1 MPNGYWDRI
10 LHVDLTERTT
20 RVESHGDAFW
30 RRHLGGRSVIAH
42 YLLREVPKGA
52 DPLGPENV
60 LVFACGMLTGLPFPG
75 AGRHS
80 VGARS
85 PLTGAFGESEAGGFW
100 GAELRHAGWDAIVL
114 HGRASSPIYLWIND
128 ENVSF
133 EDASGIWGKET
144 GEVEDTLRQKHGDR
158 LIRVAQTGIAG
169 EHGVKFSL
177 IVNDLNEVAGR
188 TGMGAVMA
196 SKNLKAIAVRGT
208 RKMPVADN
216 LPIQQTARWVID
228 TMEDNHYNFHHY
240 GTGAAMLGKHLEGHL
255 IVRNFQ
261 DGQWTPEQV
270 TAIDAKTFA
279 ESPYRQKMDGCYA
292 CSVRC
297 KKRAKDEAMAV
308 EARFGGP
315 EYETLGA
322 TGTNL
327 QVDDLRIL
335 LRINQRLNQVGIDSV
350 SFGATVAWAMECY
363 ERGLLTPA
371 ETGGIPLRWGDGPT
385 VLELV
390 DMVARRQAPLGEL
403 LADGAL
409 AAARKLGKGSEQF
422 VVHVKGLEVAMHDP
436 RAMRPMLENYP
447 VTPTGGDHTGAGRHR
462 TSLRNTVGLCQFL
475 AYDEPRVVDLVRAAT
490 GWDVDEQELR
500 AVVSRGLSMAR
511 LFNLREGI
519 TSADDRLPKRLHEP
533 LLKGPLSDKRLAESE
548 VRSIVT
554 DYYVEQGWHPESGAP
569 LAGTLQALEIAEY
582 AQHAAG
588 VVPAE
593 VGPTRL
599 PPAVRGADAGDER
612 HEE

>member
-10 LHVDLTERTT
+10 LHVDLSQARTW
-20 RVESHGDAFW
+20 VESHGEAFW

-42 YLLREVPKGA
+42 YLLREVPRDA
-52 DPLGPENV
+52 DPLGPDNV

-80 VGARS
+80 VGAKS

-114 HGRASSPIYLWIND
+114 HGKAPAPRYLFIKD
-128 ENVSF
+128 DHVELR
-133 EDASGIWGKET
+133 DAAHLWGRET
-144 GEVEDTLRQKHGDR
+144 GEVEDILRQEHSDR
-158 LIRVAQTGIAG
+158 LLRVAQTGIAG
-169 EHGVKFSL
+169 EQAVKFAL

-188 TGMGAVMA
+188 TGLGAVMA
-196 SKNLKAIAVRGT
+196 SKNLKAIAVRGSG
-208 RKMPVADN
+208 KVPVADN
-216 LPIQQTARWVID
+216 TPIQQTARWVID
-228 TMEDNHYNFHHY
+228 TMDDNHYNFHHF

-279 ESPYRQKMDGCYA
+279 ESEYRQKMDGCYA

-308 EARFGGP
+308 EPRFGGP

-327 QVDDLRIL
+327 QVDDLRTL
-335 LRINQRLNQVGIDSV
+335 LRINQRLNRLGVDSV

-363 ERGLLTPA
+363 ERGILTDV
-371 ETGGIPLRWGDGPT
+371 ETGGIPLRWGDAQT
-385 VLELV
+385 VLKLV
-390 DMVARRQAPLGEL
+390 DLVARREPPLGEL

-409 AAARKLGKGSEQF
+409 AAARRLGRESEQY

-447 VTPTGGDHTGAGRHR
+447 ITPTGGDHTGAGRHR

-500 AVVSRGLSMAR
+500 AVVSRGLSLAR

-519 TSADDRLPKRLHEP
+519 TSADDRLPRRLHEP
-533 LLKGPLSDKRLAESE
+533 LLKGPLSDKRLAEEE
-548 VRSIVT
+548 VRGIVT
-554 DYYVEQGWHPESGAP
+554 DYYREQGWDEVSGAP
-569 LAGTLQALEIAEY
+569 LAGTLEALSIAEY
-582 AQHAAG
+582 AAHADG
-588 VVPAE
+588 VVPAIA
-593 VGPTRL
+593 GPSRL
-599 PPAVRGADAGDER
+599 PPAVRGTEVDER

>member
-1 MPNGYWDRI
+1 MANGYWDRV
-10 LHVDLTERTT
+10 LHVDLTRELTW
-20 RVESHGDAFW
+20 VESHGEAFW
-30 RRHLGGRSVIAH
+30 RRHLGGRSLIAH
-42 YLLREVPKGA
+42 YLLREVPKDA
-52 DPLGPENV
+52 DPLGPDNV

-80 VGARS
+80 VGAKS

-100 GAELRHAGWDAIVL
+100 GAELRHAGWDAIVV
-114 HGRASSPIYLWIND
+114 HGQATKPVYLAIKND
-128 ENVSF
+128 QVEIRDGSH
-133 EDASGIWGKET
+133 IWGIET
-144 GEVEDTLRQKHGDR
+144 GQVEDTLRQAHGDR
-158 LIRVAQTGIAG
+158 LLRIAQTGIAG
-169 EHGVKFSL
+169 EHAVRFSL

-188 TGMGAVMA
+188 TGLGAVMA
-196 SKNLKAIAVRGT
+196 SKKLKAVAVRGT
-208 RKMPVADN
+208 GKLPVADN
-216 LPIQQTARWVID
+216 TPIQQTARWVID
-228 TMEDNHYNFHHY
+228 TMDDNHYNFHHF

-308 EARFGGP
+308 EPRFGGP

-327 QVDDLRIL
+327 RVDDLRTL
-335 LRINQRLNQVGIDSV
+335 LRVNQRLNQVGIDSV
-350 SFGATVAWAMECY
+350 SFGATIAWAMEGY
-363 ERGLLTPA
+363 ERGLLTDA
-371 ETGGIPLRWGDGPT
+371 DTGGIPLRWGDGAT
-385 VLELV
+385 VLKLV
-390 DMVARRQAPLGEL
+390 DLVARREGPLGDL
-403 LADGAL
+403 LAEGAL
-409 AAARKLGKGSEQF
+409 AAARRIGRDSEQY

-447 VTPTGGDHTGAGRHR
+447 ITPTGGDHTGAGRHR

-490 GWDVDEQELR
+490 GWDVDEEELR
-500 AVVSRGLSMAR
+500 AVVSRGLSLAR
-511 LFNLREGI
+511 LFNLREGM
-519 TSADDRLPKRLHEP
+519 TAADDRLPKRLHEP
-533 LLKGPLSDKRLAESE
+533 LLKGPLSDKRLGEGE
-548 VRSIVT
+548 VQTIVA
-554 DYYVEQGWHPESGAP
+554 DYYREQGWHPETGAP
-569 LAGTLQALEIAEY
+569 LVGTLEALGIADY
-582 AQHAAG
+582 AAHAAG
-588 VVPAE
+588 VVPLDH
-593 VGPTRL
+593 GLTRL
-599 PPAVRGADAGDER
+599 PPAVRAGAQDER

>member
-1 MPNGYWDRI
+1 MANGYWDRV
-10 LHVDLTERTT
+10 LHVDLTRGET
-20 RVESHGDAFW
+20 RVESLGDEFW
-30 RRHLGGRSVIAH
+30 RRHPGGRSLIAH
-42 YLLREVPKGA
+42 YLLSEVPTGI

-60 LVFACGMLTGLPFPG
+60 LVFACGILTGLPFPG

-80 VGARS
+80 VGAKS

-100 GAELRHAGWDAIVL
+100 GAELRHAGWDAIVV
-114 HGRASSPIYLWIND
+114 HGRAAGPTYLSIVD
-128 ENVSF
+128 DQVELR
-133 EDASGIWGKET
+133 DASHLWGKET
-144 GEVEDTLRQKHGDR
+144 GEVEDTLRKAYGDR
-158 LIRVAQTGIAG
+158 LLRIAQTGIAG
-169 EHGVKFSL
+169 EHGVRFAL
-177 IVNDLNEVAGR
+177 VVNDLNEVAGR
-188 TGMGAVMA
+188 TGLGAVMA
-196 SKNLKAIAVRGT
+196 SKHLKAIAVRGT
-208 RKMPVADN
+208 RKLPVADN
-216 LPIQQTARWVID
+216 TPIQQTSRWVID

-240 GTGAAMLGKHLEGHL
+240 GTGALMLGKHLEGHL

-279 ESPYRQKMDGCYA
+279 DSPYRQKMDGCYA

-297 KKRAKDEAMAV
+297 KKRAKDEAMSV
-308 EARFGGP
+308 EPRYGGP

-327 QVDDLRIL
+327 QVDNLPVL
-335 LRINQRLNQVGIDSV
+335 LRINQRLNRVGIDSV

-363 ERGLLTPA
+363 ERGLLTDA
-371 ETGGIPLRWGDGPT
+371 ETGGIPLHWGDGET
-385 VLELV
+385 VLKVIDL
-390 DMVARRQAPLGEL
+390 VARREGPLGDL

-409 AAARKLGKGSEQF
+409 AASRRLGRDSEQY

-511 LFNLREGI
+511 LFNLREGV
-519 TSADDRLPKRLHEP
+519 TAADDRLPKRLHEP
-533 LLKGPLSDKRLAESE
+533 LLKGPLSDKRLDEAE
-548 VRSIVT
+548 VQSIVN
-554 DYYVEQGWHPESGAP
+554 DYYVEQGWDPQTGAP
-569 LAGTLQALEIAEY
+569 LVGTLEALEIAEY
-582 AQHAAG
+582 AEHAVG
-588 VVPAE
+588 VVPAD
-593 VGPTRL
+593 VGARRL
-599 PPAVRGADAGDER
+599 PPVVRGAAADER
-612 HEE
+612 HDE

>member
-1 MPNGYWDRI
+1 MTNGYWDRI
-10 LHVDLTERTT
+10 LHVHLTRGETWI
-20 RVESHGDAFW
+20 ESLGEAFW
-30 RRHLGGRSVIAH
+30 RRHLGGRSLIAH
-42 YLLREVPKGA
+42 YLLREVPQNA

-60 LVFACGMLTGLPFPG
+60 LVFACGILTGLPFPG

-80 VGARS
+80 VGAKS

-100 GAELRHAGWDAIVL
+100 GAELRHAGWDAIVV
-114 HGRASSPIYLWIND
+114 HGRASAPTYLSIAD
-128 ENVSF
+128 DKVELR
-133 EDASGIWGKET
+133 DARQLWGKET
-144 GEVEDTLRQKHGDR
+144 GEVEDTLRQAHGDR
-158 LIRVAQTGIAG
+158 LLRVAQTGIAG
-169 EHGVKFSL
+169 EHGVRFAL

-188 TGMGAVMA
+188 TGLGAVMA
-196 SKNLKAIAVRGT
+196 AKNLKAVAVRGT
-208 RKMPVADN
+208 QKLPVADN
-216 LPIQQTARWVID
+216 APIQQTSRWVID

-240 GTGAAMLGKHLEGHL
+240 GTGALMLGKHLEGHL

-279 ESPYRQKMDGCYA
+279 DSPYRQKMDGCYA

-308 EARFGGP
+308 EPRYGGP

-327 QVDDLRIL
+327 QVDNLPML
-335 LRINQRLNQVGIDSV
+335 LRINQRLNRVGIDSV
-350 SFGATVAWAMECY
+350 SFGATTAWAMECY
-363 ERGLLTPA
+363 ERGLLTDA
-371 ETGGIPLRWGDGPT
+371 DTGGIPLHWGDGAT
-385 VLELV
+385 VLKLV
-390 DMVARRQAPLGEL
+390 DLVARREGPLGDL
-403 LADGAL
+403 LAGGAL
-409 AAARKLGKGSEQF
+409 AAARRLGRDSEQY

-447 VTPTGGDHTGAGRHR
+447 ITPTGGDHTGAGRHR

-519 TSADDRLPKRLHEP
+519 TAADDRLPKRLHEP
-533 LLKGPLSDKRLAESE
+533 LLKGPLSDTRLATED
-548 VRSIVT
+548 VQAIVA
-554 DYYVEQGWHPESGAP
+554 DYYLEQGWHPQTGAP

-582 AQHAAG
+582 ATHAAG

-593 VGPTRL
+593 AGATRL
-599 PPAVRGADAGDER
+599 PPAVRGAAADDRHDE
-612 HEE
+612 

>member
-1 MPNGYWDRI
+1 MANGYWDRV
-10 LHVDLTERTT
+10 LHIDLTRGET
-20 RVESHGDAFW
+20 RVESHGEAFW
-30 RRHLGGRSVIAH
+30 RRHLGGRSLIAH
-42 YLLREVPKGA
+42 YLLREVPKDA
-52 DPLGPENV
+52 DPLGPDNV

-80 VGARS
+80 VGAKS

-100 GAELRHAGWDAIVL
+100 GAELRHAGWDAIVV
-114 HGRASSPIYLWIND
+114 HGRADRPVY
-128 ENVSF
+128 VSIADDQV
-133 EDASGIWGKET
+133 ELRDAEHLWGKET
-144 GEVEDTLRQKHGDR
+144 GEVEDTLRQAHGDR
-158 LIRVAQTGIAG
+158 LLRVAQTGIAG
-169 EHGVKFSL
+169 ENAVRYAL

-188 TGMGAVMA
+188 TGLGAVMA
-196 SKNLKAIAVRGT
+196 SKRLKAIAVRGT
-208 RKMPVADN
+208 RKVPVADN
-216 LPIQQTARWVID
+216 TPIQQTSRWVID

-240 GTGAAMLGKHLEGHL
+240 GTGALMLGKHLEGHL

-297 KKRAKDEAMAV
+297 KKRAKDEAMSV
-308 EARFGGP
+308 EPRYGGP

-327 QVDDLRIL
+327 QVDDLPIL
-335 LRINQRLNQVGIDSV
+335 LRINQRMNRVGVDSV

-363 ERGLLTPA
+363 ERGLLTDA
-371 ETGGIPLRWGDGPT
+371 DTGGIPLHWGDGAT
-385 VLELV
+385 VLQLV
-390 DMVARRQAPLGEL
+390 DLVSRREGPLGDL

-409 AAARKLGKGSEQF
+409 AAARRLGRDTEQY

-447 VTPTGGDHTGAGRHR
+447 ITPTGGDHTGAGRHR

-475 AYDEPRVVDLVRAAT
+475 AYDEPRVVDLVRGAT
-490 GWDVDEQELR
+490 GWDVDEEELR
-500 AVVSRGLSMAR
+500 AVVSRGLSLAR
-511 LFNLREGI
+511 LFNLREGL
-519 TSADDRLPKRLHEP
+519 TAADDRLPKRLHQP
-533 LLKGPLSDKRLAESE
+533 LLKGPLSDKRLAEEE
-548 VRSIVT
+548 VQSIVA
-554 DYYVEQGWHPESGAP
+554 DYYVEQGWHPRTGAP
-569 LAGTLQALEIAEY
+569 MVGTLEALDIADY
-582 AQHAAG
+582 AENAAG

-593 VGPTRL
+593 AGARRL
-599 PPAVRGADAGDER
+599 PPAVRGAAADER
-612 HEE
+612 HDE